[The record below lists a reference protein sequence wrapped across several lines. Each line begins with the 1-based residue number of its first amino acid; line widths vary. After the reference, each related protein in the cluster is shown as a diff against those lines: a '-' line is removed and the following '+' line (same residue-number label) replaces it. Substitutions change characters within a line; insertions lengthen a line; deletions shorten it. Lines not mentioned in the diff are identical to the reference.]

1 MSRKWQIRIVVLIVL
16 FAFGVYLRLHR
27 RATSYIKRYDLVD
40 VKDSTQIAELSII
53 KGNDTISIKKA
64 GTGWAV
70 FMKGKKLPANN
81 ARVWELVNKVIN
93 ARYQIAS
100 ENASQPDVYGIDST
114 SFLFSVKTDNGKVV
128 TLKAGKR
135 GPTYSSFYFVFP
147 GKKKIYLLMGIP
159 RYTISTDVSAYR
171 DKSVVDFKKE
181 DIKSL
186 VVYNGKDSLV
196 IKREKDTFI
205 SIPERDSTSIM
216 ATINRARVITA
227 FGFAEDEPDSV
238 TGLMNTN
245 KKMVFVTQSDDTT
258 VVYIGNKGKYAL
270 YVATSKRPGEVFK
283 VYKNWFDDVL
293 KKAKLLTDFKK

>member
-1 MSRKWQIRIVVLIVL
+1 MSRKWQIRIAVLIVL

-27 RATSYIKRYDLVD
+27 RATSYIKRYNLVE
-40 VKDSTQIAELSII
+40 VEDSTHIAELNII

-70 FMKGKKLPANN
+70 FMKGKNLPANN

-171 DKSVVDFKKE
+171 DKSVVDFKRE

-186 VVYNGKDSLV
+186 VVYNGKDSLL
-196 IKREKDTFI
+196 IKRKKDTFI

-245 KKMVFVTQSDDTT
+245 KKMIFVTQSDDTV